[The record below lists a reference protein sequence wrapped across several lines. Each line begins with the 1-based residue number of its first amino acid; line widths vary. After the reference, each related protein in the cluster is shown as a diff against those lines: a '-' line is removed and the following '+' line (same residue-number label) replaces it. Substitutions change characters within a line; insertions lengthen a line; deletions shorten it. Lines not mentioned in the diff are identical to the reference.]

1 MRSCPNCRVDDRGPH
16 CRYSPSLPCPVEKMT
31 PEKAVA
37 YAQDAEFASKL
48 LHGIL
53 HKDRDGFNAITF
65 LSKETSP
72 TEQEGREALARLL
85 RGETALLP
93 HGMLSGL
100 AGLIDPDINSPRR
113 LVFEPLNQQFAT
125 ALRNYQIACW
135 ILYLMQGDT
144 DGYAPREGWIE
155 PGKEWDE
162 TLRRSYEEAV
172 AEAAEKFGISD
183 RHAKRIYS
191 QAFLKRHRPERKK
204 RRTKHKPK
212 LRVVK

>member
-1 MRSCPNCRVDDRGPH
+1 
-16 CRYSPSLPCPVEKMT
+16 MT
-31 PEKAVA
+31 PEEAVA
-37 YAQDAEFASKL
+37 YERDVEFASKL

-53 HKDRDGFNAITF
+53 HKDRDGLNAITF

-93 HGMLSGL
+93 HGFMWGL
-100 AGLIDPDINSPRR
+100 AGLIDPGVNSPRR
-113 LVFEPLNQQFAT
+113 LVFEPLNRQFGT
-125 ALRNYQIACW
+125 ALRNAQIAYR
-135 ILYLMQGDT
+135 IAYLMEGDT

-172 AEAAEKFGISD
+172 AEVVEKFGISD
-183 RHAKRIYS
+183 RHAARIY
-191 QAFLKRHRPERKK
+191 AGTLPKEHRPRSRRK
-204 RRTKHKPK
+204 RRTKQKPR